1 MALRSSVVLMDDSAK
16 LGQAHYAKRGP
27 DYSGKSAGAILLTD
41 RKFAQANNRL
51 SLKPFAD

>member
-1 MALRSSVVLMDDSAK
+1 VVLMDDSAK